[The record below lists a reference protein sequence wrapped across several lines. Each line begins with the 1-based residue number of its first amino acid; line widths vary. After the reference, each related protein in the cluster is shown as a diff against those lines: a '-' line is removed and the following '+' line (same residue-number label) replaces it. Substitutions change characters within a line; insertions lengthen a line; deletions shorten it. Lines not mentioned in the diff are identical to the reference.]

1 MPHNTTLHNTIL
13 HHAPI
18 DWSKLTFHYT
28 ETDYIV
34 RAACKNGVWEQPYA
48 TRDKMIPIHAAATG
62 LHYGQECFEGLKAFR
77 GVDSKVRIFRMEE
90 NAKRM
95 YQSAEGLLMT
105 PVPVE
110 LFCEAILLAL
120 KMNIDFLPPYETGA
134 TLYFR
139 PLLVAT
145 TPDISVGPGKDC
157 EFVVIPTPIG
167 PYFPNGFKGMPAMV
181 NRSVDRAAT
190 QGTGCWKVGGNYAAS
205 FRASEAAHAMG
216 YECMF
221 TDAKT
226 HKYIDECTASN
237 FIGIRR
243 IGDKAMRREG
253 EKARGEKREA
263 KGWEYLTPRSSAILP
278 SITNDSLMTLAKEMG
293 MKVTRRKIRV
303 EELADLQ
310 EAAACGT
317 ACVIS
322 PLTKVFDPDNNI
334 TYSFGDKPGP
344 VLTKLYHAL
353 QDIQYGRVEDK
364 HGWCKI
370 IE

>member
-1 MPHNTTLHNTIL
+1 MN
-13 HHAPI
+13 I

-77 GVDSKVRIFRMEE
+77 GIDGKVRIFRMEE

-95 YQSAEGLLMT
+95 QRTAEGLLMT
-105 PVPVE
+105 PVPTE
-110 LFCEAILLAL
+110 LFCKAVLMAL
-120 KMNIDFLPPYETGA
+120 QMNIDFLPPYETGA

-167 PYFPNGFKGMPAMV
+167 PYFPNGFKGTPAMV
-181 NRSVDRAAT
+181 NRSVDRAAS

-237 FIGIRR
+237 FIGLRR
-243 IGDKAMRREG
+243 IGERQ
-253 EKARGEKREA
+253 
-263 KGWEYLTPRSSAILP
+263 EYLTPRSSAILP
-278 SITNDSLMTLAKEMG
+278 SITNESLMTLAKEMG
-293 MKVTRRKIRV
+293 MKVTRRRIRV
-303 EELADLQ
+303 EELADMQ

-322 PLTKVFDPDNNI
+322 PITKVLDPDNGV
-334 TYSFGDKPGP
+334 TYAFGDKPGP
-344 VLTKLYHAL
+344 VLTTLYHAL

-364 HGWCKI
+364 HNWCFVV
-370 IE
+370 E

>member
-1 MPHNTTLHNTIL
+1 MQ
-13 HHAPI
+13 AI

-34 RAACKNGVWEQPYA
+34 RAAYRNGVWEKPYA
-48 TRDKMIPIHAAATG
+48 TRDKYMNIHVAATG
-62 LHYGQECFEGLKAFR
+62 LQYGQECFEGLKAFR
-77 GVDSKVRIFRMEE
+77 GIDGKVRIFRMEE
-90 NAKRM
+90 NARRM
-95 YQSAEGLLMT
+95 QQSAEGLLMT

-120 KMNIDFLPPYETGA
+120 EKNMDFVPPYETGA

-139 PLLVAT
+139 PVLVAT
-145 TPDISVGPGKDC
+145 TPEISVGPGKDC
-157 EFVVIPTPIG
+157 EFIVIPTPIG
-167 PYFPNGFKGMPAMV
+167 PYFPNGFKGTPFIV
-181 NRSVDRAAT
+181 NRHIDRSAP
-190 QGTGCWKVGGNYAAS
+190 QGTGQWKVGGNYAAS
-205 FRASEAAHAMG
+205 FRASEVAHAMG

-237 FIGIRR
+237 FIGIRAYPQPLPK
-243 IGDKAMRREG
+243 GKGVD
-253 EKARGEKREA
+253 ARGERREA

-278 SITNDSLMTLAKEMG
+278 SITNDSLMTLAREMG
-293 MKVTRRKIRV
+293 MKVSRRKIRV
-303 EELADLQ
+303 EELADMQ

-322 PLTKVFDPDNNI
+322 PITKVLDPDKDV
-334 TYSFGDKPGP
+334 TYHFGEPGP

-353 QDIQYGRVEDK
+353 QDIQYGRAEDK
-364 HGWCKI
+364 HGWCTVVG
-370 IE
+370 

>member
-1 MPHNTTLHNTIL
+1 MN
-13 HHAPI
+13 I

-77 GVDSKVRIFRMEE
+77 GIDGKVRIFRMEE

-95 YQSAEGLLMT
+95 YHSAEGLLMT

-120 KMNIDFLPPYETGA
+120 EKNIAFLPPYETGA

-157 EFVVIPTPIG
+157 EFVVVPTPIG
-167 PYFPNGFKGMPAMV
+167 PYFPNGFKGMPAIV
-181 NRSVDRAAT
+181 NRTIDRAAP

-237 FIGIRR
+237 FIGIKHHES
-243 IGDKAMRREG
+243 GVENRESYY
-253 EKARGEKREA
+253 
-263 KGWEYLTPRSSAILP
+263 EYLTPRSSAILP
-278 SITNDSLMTLAKEMG
+278 SITNDSLMTLAREMG
-293 MKVTRRKIRV
+293 MKVTRRRIRI
-303 EELADLQ
+303 EELADMQ

-344 VLTKLYHAL
+344 ILTKLYHAL
-353 QDIQYGRVEDK
+353 QDIQYGRTIDK
-364 HGWCKI
+364 HHWCTL
-370 IE
+370 IEDTK

>member
-1 MPHNTTLHNTIL
+1 MQ
-13 HHAPI
+13 AI

-28 ETDYIV
+28 ETDYVV
-34 RAACKNGVWEQPYA
+34 RAAYKNGVWEKPYA
-48 TRDKMIPIHAAATG
+48 TRDKYMNIHVAATG
-62 LHYGQECFEGLKAFR
+62 LQYGQECFEGLKAFR
-77 GVDSKVRIFRMEE
+77 GIDGKVRIFRMEE
-90 NAKRM
+90 NARRM
-95 YQSAEGLLMT
+95 QQSAEGLLMT

-120 KMNIDFLPPYETGA
+120 EKNMDFVPPYETGA

-139 PLLVAT
+139 PVLVAT
-145 TPDISVGPGKDC
+145 TPEISVGPGKDC
-157 EFVVIPTPIG
+157 EFIVIPTPIG
-167 PYFPNGFKGMPAMV
+167 PYFPNGFKGTPFIV
-181 NRSVDRAAT
+181 NRHVDRSAP
-190 QGTGCWKVGGNYAAS
+190 QGTGQWKVGGNYAAS
-205 FRASEAAHAMG
+205 FRASEVAHAMG

-237 FIGIRR
+237 FIGIRAYPQPLPK
-243 IGDKAMRREG
+243 GKGVD
-253 EKARGEKREA
+253 ARGEKREA

-278 SITNDSLMTLAKEMG
+278 SITNDSLMTLAREMG
-293 MKVTRRKIRV
+293 MKVSRRKIRV
-303 EELADLQ
+303 EELSDMQ

-322 PLTKVFDPDNNI
+322 PITKVLDPDKDV
-334 TYSFGDKPGP
+334 TYHFGEPGP

-364 HGWCKI
+364 YGWCTVVV
-370 IE
+370 

>member
-1 MPHNTTLHNTIL
+1 M
-13 HHAPI
+13 I

-34 RAACKNGVWEQPYA
+34 RSAYRNGVWEKPYA
-48 TRDKMIPIHAAATG
+48 TRDKHISIHVAATG
-62 LHYGQECFEGLKAFR
+62 LQYGQECFEGLKAFR
-77 GVDSKVRIFRMEE
+77 GIDGKIRIFRMEE
-90 NAKRM
+90 NALRM
-95 YQSAEGLLMT
+95 QRSAEGLLMT

-120 KMNIDFLPPYETGA
+120 KKNLDFVPPYETGA

-139 PLLVAT
+139 PVLVAT
-145 TPDISVGPGKDC
+145 TPEISVGPGKDC
-157 EFVVIPTPIG
+157 EFIVIPTPIG
-167 PYFPNGFKGMPAMV
+167 PYFPNGFKGTPFIV
-181 NRSVDRAAT
+181 NRHIDRSAP
-190 QGTGCWKVGGNYAAS
+190 QGTGQWKVGGNYAAS
-205 FRASEAAHAMG
+205 FRASEVAHSMG

-237 FIGIRR
+237 FIGIRQLS
-243 IGDKAMRREG
+243 DKAEG
-253 EKARGEKREA
+253 ERL
-263 KGWEYLTPRSSAILP
+263 EYLTPRSSAILP
-278 SITNDSLMTLAKEMG
+278 SITNDSLMTLASEMG

-303 EELADLQ
+303 EELAEMQ

-322 PLTKVFDPDNNI
+322 PITKVFDPENNT
-334 TYSFGDKPGP
+334 TYHFGEPGP
-344 VLTKLYHAL
+344 VLTSLYNAL

-364 HGWCKI
+364 HGWCTVVG
-370 IE
+370 

>member
-1 MPHNTTLHNTIL
+1 MNIN
-13 HHAPI
+13 
-18 DWSKLTFHYT
+18 WKELTFHYT

-34 RAACKNGVWEQPYA
+34 RSACKNGVWERPYA

-77 GVDSKVRIFRMEE
+77 GVDGKVRIFRMKE

-120 KMNIDFLPPYETGA
+120 EKNIDFLPPYETGA

-205 FRASEAAHAMG
+205 FRASEVAHAMG

-243 IGDKAMRREG
+243 IGERQ
-253 EKARGEKREA
+253 
-263 KGWEYLTPRSSAILP
+263 EYLTPRSSAILP
-278 SITNDSLMTLAKEMG
+278 SITNESLMTLAKEMG
-293 MKVTRRKIRV
+293 MKVTRRRIRV
-303 EELADLQ
+303 EELSDIQ

-322 PLTKVFDPDNNI
+322 PMTKVVDHENNI

-344 VLTKLYHAL
+344 ILTKLYHAL
-353 QDIQYGRVEDK
+353 QDIQYGRVEDT
-364 HGWCKI
+364 HGWCTEVTINK
-370 IE
+370 

>member
-1 MPHNTTLHNTIL
+1 MNIN
-13 HHAPI
+13 
-18 DWSKLTFHYT
+18 WKELTFHYT

-34 RAACKNGVWEQPYA
+34 RSACKNGVWERPYA

-77 GVDSKVRIFRMEE
+77 GVDGKVRIFRMKE

-105 PVPVE
+105 PVPTE
-110 LFCEAILLAL
+110 LFCEAVLLAL
-120 KMNIDFLPPYETGA
+120 KMNMDFLPPYETSA

-145 TPDISVGPGKDC
+145 TPDISVGPGNDC
-157 EFVVIPTPIG
+157 EFVVIPSPIG
-167 PYFPNGFKGMPAMV
+167 PYFPNGFKGMPAIV
-181 NRSVDRAAT
+181 NRTVDRAAPK
-190 QGTGCWKVGGNYAAS
+190 GTGCWKVGGNYAAS
-205 FRASEAAHAMG
+205 FRASEAAHATG

-237 FIGIRR
+237 FIGIKHHAS
-243 IGDKAMRREG
+243 GVGNLESYY
-253 EKARGEKREA
+253 
-263 KGWEYLTPRSSAILP
+263 EYLTPRSSAILP
-278 SITNDSLMTLAKEMG
+278 SITNDSLMILAKEMG
-293 MKVTRRKIRV
+293 MKVTRRRIRV
-303 EELADLQ
+303 EEMSDIQ

-322 PLTKVFDPDNNI
+322 PLTKVVDPENNV

-344 VLTKLYHAL
+344 ILTKLYHAL
-353 QDIQYGRVEDK
+353 QDIQYGRVEDT
-364 HGWCKI
+364 HGWCTEVTINK
-370 IE
+370 

>member
-1 MPHNTTLHNTIL
+1 
-13 HHAPI
+13 
-18 DWSKLTFHYT
+18 
-28 ETDYIV
+28 
-34 RAACKNGVWEQPYA
+34 
-48 TRDKMIPIHAAATG
+48 
-62 LHYGQECFEGLKAFR
+62 
-77 GVDSKVRIFRMEE
+77 
-90 NAKRM
+90 M
-95 YQSAEGLLMT
+95 YHSAEGLLMT

-110 LFCEAILLAL
+110 LFCEAVLLAL
-120 KMNIDFLPPYETGA
+120 EKNIDFLPPYETGA

-167 PYFPNGFKGMPAMV
+167 PYFPNGFKGMPAIV
-181 NRSVDRAAT
+181 NRTVDRAAP

-226 HKYIDECTASN
+226 HNYIDECTASN
-237 FIGIRR
+237 FIGIRQYSKR
-243 IGDKAMRREG
+243 HGS
-253 EKARGEKREA
+253 ARTTAKRSTVSNANELQRSDLIY
-263 KGWEYLTPRSSAILP
+263 EYLTPRSSAILP
-278 SITNDSLMTLAKEMG
+278 SITNDSLMTLAHEMG
-293 MKVTRRKIRV
+293 MKVTRRRIRI
-303 EELADLQ
+303 EELADIQ

-322 PLTKVFDPDNNI
+322 PLTKVVDSDNDV

-344 VLTKLYHAL
+344 ILTKLYHAL
-353 QDIQYGRVEDK
+353 QDIQYGRVEDT
-364 HGWCKI
+364 HGWCTVMEYI
-370 IE
+370 G

>member
-1 MPHNTTLHNTIL
+1 MN
-13 HHAPI
+13 I

-28 ETDYIV
+28 ETEYVV
-34 RAACKNGVWEQPYA
+34 RSACRNGVWEEPYA
-48 TRDKMIPIHAAATG
+48 TRDKHISLHVAATG
-62 LHYGQECFEGLKAFR
+62 LQYGQECFEGLKAFR
-77 GVDSKVRIFRMEE
+77 GADGKVRIFRMEE

-95 YQSAEGLLMT
+95 QRSAEGLLMT
-105 PVPVE
+105 PVPTDI
-110 LFCEAILLAL
+110 FCKAVVLAL
-120 KMNIDFLPPYETGA
+120 QKNMDFLPPYETGA

-139 PLLVAT
+139 PVLVAT
-145 TPDISVGPGKDC
+145 TPEISVGPGKDC
-157 EFVVIPTPIG
+157 EFIVIPTPIG
-167 PYFPNGFKGMPAMV
+167 PYFPNGFKGTPFIV
-181 NRSVDRAAT
+181 NRTIDRAAP
-190 QGTGCWKVGGNYAAS
+190 QGTGQWKVGGNYAAS
-205 FRASEAAHAMG
+205 FRASEVAHAMG

-237 FIGIRR
+237 FIGIKE
-243 IGDKAMRREG
+243 IKG
-253 EKARGEKREA
+253 ERSKA
-263 KGWEYLTPRSSAILP
+263 KGWEYITPRSSAILP

-293 MKVTRRKIRV
+293 MKVTRRRIRV
-303 EELADLQ
+303 EELAEMT

-322 PLTKVFDPDNNI
+322 PITKVLDPDNDI

-353 QDIQYGRVEDK
+353 QDIQYGRVEDTR
-364 HGWCKI
+364 GWCTVVES

>member
-1 MPHNTTLHNTIL
+1 
-13 HHAPI
+13 
-18 DWSKLTFHYT
+18 
-28 ETDYIV
+28 
-34 RAACKNGVWEQPYA
+34 
-48 TRDKMIPIHAAATG
+48 
-62 LHYGQECFEGLKAFR
+62 
-77 GVDSKVRIFRMEE
+77 
-90 NAKRM
+90 
-95 YQSAEGLLMT
+95 MT
-105 PVPVE
+105 PVPIE
-110 LFCEAILLAL
+110 LFCEALLLAL
-120 KMNIDFLPPYETGA
+120 KMNMDFLPPYETGA

-237 FIGIRR
+237 FIGIKFRKSDNGYR
-243 IGDKAMRREG
+243 ISDM
-253 EKARGEKREA
+253 
-263 KGWEYLTPRSSAILP
+263 EYLTPRSSAILP
-278 SITNDSLMTLAKEMG
+278 SITNDSLMILAKEMG

-303 EELADLQ
+303 DELADIQ

-322 PLTKVFDPDNNI
+322 PLTKVFDPDNNV

-344 VLTKLYHAL
+344 VLTKLYHTL
-353 QDIQYGRVEDK
+353 QDIQYGRVEDT
-364 HGWCKI
+364 HGWCTI
-370 IE
+370 V

>member
-1 MPHNTTLHNTIL
+1 
-13 HHAPI
+13 
-18 DWSKLTFHYT
+18 
-28 ETDYIV
+28 
-34 RAACKNGVWEQPYA
+34 
-48 TRDKMIPIHAAATG
+48 MIPIHAAATG
-62 LHYGQECFEGLKAFR
+62 LHYGQECFEGLKAFS
-77 GVDSKVRIFRMEE
+77 GVDGKVRIFRMEE

-95 YQSAEGLLMT
+95 QRTAKGLLMT
-105 PVPVE
+105 PVPTE
-110 LFCEAILLAL
+110 LFCEAVLLAL
-120 KMNIDFLPPYETGA
+120 KMNMNFLPPYETGA

-139 PLLVAT
+139 PLLIAT

-157 EFVVIPTPIG
+157 EFVVVPTPIG
-167 PYFPNGFKGMPAMV
+167 PYFPNGFKGMPAIV
-181 NRSVDRAAT
+181 NRSVDRAAPK
-190 QGTGCWKVGGNYAAS
+190 GTGCWKVGGNYAAS

-243 IGDKAMRREG
+243 IGERQ
-253 EKARGEKREA
+253 
-263 KGWEYLTPRSSAILP
+263 EYLTPRSTAILP

-293 MKVTRRKIRV
+293 MKVTRRRIRV
-303 EELADLQ
+303 EELADIQ

-322 PLTKVFDPDNNI
+322 PLTKVVDPDKDV

-364 HGWCKI
+364 HGWCTI
-370 IE
+370 VE